1 MQKSKIFN
9 MPISFLITLT
19 LVFQA
24 FGGMVLPGT
33 TVRAAGPDIYS
44 TSANQTLDPSDPL
57 DVVLTK
63 PYRGSTVTKSGATGT
78 ITIELPY
85 GTFYQMLHP
94 VVNPG
99 STVKVY
105 KSGGTEIVS
114 LTGINNG
121 DYELGL
127 KDSQGNRV
135 VPGWTGGTYFLDVTN
150 GPNTRR
156 YTITV
161 TIQPISDFKIT
172 RSLQGG
178 GTEAVNKPG
187 QLVAPMNIRANENGM
202 DTWGSTYIGYGD
214 TGLNSLEGPMRPSSY
229 SGKNWYDSFWGS
241 DIYVHTTNDVNK
253 FKPAGVSNDL
263 PKDGRGIPLRWYG
276 DNMYVQTIA
285 KDNSD
290 GRIDAY
296 GVDVKYDGTMTA
308 SGKISGFDKLQSDI
322 IRIHKFDAPV
332 NAPGHEDGDRGAA
345 SSTTQR
351 LEMKTNYTPENVV
364 ANDGPGTISTH
375 FWRLLVPSET
385 VKRQKKVGSNNIG
398 TWSPNNYGFIY
409 QIKEAKGNANG
420 SPTVDIALN
429 NGNLSFDHSRNNST
443 PSGMQSAGGIN
454 TGTFLTLTS
463 DKFVDR
469 WIDIELTTE
478 TADFG
483 HLYVRVTDTDTGAL
497 LGEGTLNEADLLRR
511 NIELQLP
518 TPLPAP
524 APGPVYREGNYNTL
538 KDDQGRNVNF
548 GRSKWGIYGAFP
560 ATGTGREE
568 WQPSTIY
575 MADITIIKRD
585 RDTYVFP
592 NGYKPTDRDSNLRIM
607 GWEHQN
613 QMKVPLGTK
622 ITDLTLKTKLD
633 VTLSNGFTVKVPVK
647 WDTSGY
653 SPTVPGIYRILGE
666 LQPPGGITI
675 PAAPDNYYP
684 DYYKPYFEINNSTVH
699 DWGKAVMG
707 ANIKIVS
714 HNEESRKENV
724 LEEDRTAMTT
734 SEGYAFFQSGS
745 SFELDAGRT
754 PWRYWVA
761 LDLGRQID
769 ISRIEIE
776 FGTMGSPGRSRN
788 SSAWWTNDAAAY
800 ESLIESYNKFYDPTD
815 PALAA
820 GQPEPNRQYYL
831 ANNWPTK
838 NPFGVEN
845 LVNYSGPWKYFEG
858 SGRQPSN
865 VNSQG
870 TSTASN
876 WKPTTQPALKG
887 GTLGTNYTLGRR
899 ATDVLA
905 GNGGQPI
912 TARYVM
918 VVNELNFFSSVT
930 GAPGTVG
937 GSSPGPMQFLDFAVI
952 GELHDDLTD
961 LMVLETL
968 TVGGVSVTG
977 FDPSTKNYT
986 VNVAANYP
994 IPTVAATLSPASI
1007 AAGAVVDII
1016 QATDVEKTAVVR
1028 ISRTGG
1034 KDVFYLVKLNKV
1046 PPGPTGLS
1054 AQAGNAQVGLSWN
1067 TVTGATYTYNVKR
1080 SLSATGPFSTIA
1092 SSVTQATYTD
1102 KSVANGTTY
1111 YYVVTALN
1119 QGQETANSAIASAK
1133 PEAPGPTGLTAQAGN
1148 AQVGLSWNTVT
1159 GATYT
1164 YNVKRSLSATGPFTT
1179 IASSLTQVTYTD
1191 KSVANG
1197 TTYYYVVT
1205 ALNQGQ
1211 ESANSATASAKPEAP
1226 VVPPAPTGLTAQ
1238 AGNAQVGLSWN
1249 TVTGATYTYNVK
1261 RSLTESGP
1269 FTIVATNVT
1278 GSSFTDNSVANGTTY
1293 YYVVSAVNAG
1303 VESANSSVV
1312 VAVIPLHRS
1321 SSSSSGGTPTDSGK
1335 NEQKV
1340 TTINPSE
1347 WQKAIDASNSAAD
1360 TPKIKLEASGT
1371 ESSAQ
1376 VQLTAS
1382 LLADAQSK
1390 LPTAVLSVHFDN
1402 VTYDLPIKALN
1413 LDAIANSLGAAVKD
1427 IKINVQIEKVTGTTA
1442 TAIENKAKQAG
1453 LTPLTGA
1460 LAFNITAEA
1469 GNKTISV
1476 NEFGTIYVSRSI
1488 VIGKS
1493 VDVSKA
1499 TAVMYNPVTGEMR
1512 FVPAVFSGSGT
1523 NTQVT
1528 IQRPGNS
1535 IYMVVDSNKTFTDLD
1550 GHWAK
1555 DDVELLASKLLI
1567 QGITDTGFAPNNQIT
1582 RAEFAALLV
1591 RAMGLSEDSESKF
1604 SDVKSTDWFAGS
1616 VNAAAKAGLI
1626 DGFEGGVFKPAS
1638 YITRE
1643 QMAVMI
1649 SRSLSLA
1656 GKHPEG
1662 DVKGLFTFADSQMIG
1677 TWAKDAVSQSV
1688 NAKIINGMTDQTFAP
1703 NENSSRAQAAVMLKR
1718 LLKYTGFIN

>member
-1 MQKSKIFN
+1 MQKRKLFN

-24 FGGMVLPGT
+24 LGGMVLPGT
-33 TVRAAGPDIYS
+33 TVRAAGTDIYA

-63 PYRGSTVTKSGATGT
+63 PYRGSKVTKSGTTGT

-94 VVNPG
+94 VVNAG
-99 STVKVY
+99 SNVKVY
-105 KSGGTEIVS
+105 ESGGAEIIC

-135 VPGWTGGTYFLDVTN
+135 VPGWTGGSYFLDVTN
-150 GPNTRR
+150 GQNTRR

-161 TIQPISDFKIT
+161 TIQTISDFKIT

-187 QLVAPMNIRANENGM
+187 ELVAPMNIRANEHGM

-214 TGLNSLEGPMRPSSY
+214 TGLNSIEGPMRPSSY
-229 SGKNWYDSFWGS
+229 SGKNWYESFWGP
-241 DIYVHTTNDVNK
+241 DIYVHTANDINK
-253 FKPAGVSNDL
+253 FKPAGISNAL
-263 PKDGRGIPLRWYG
+263 PKDGREIPLQWYG

-308 SGKISGFDKLQSDI
+308 NGKISGFDKLQSDI

-332 NAPGHEDGDRGAA
+332 NAPGREDGDRGAA

-351 LEMKTNYTPENVV
+351 LEMKTNYKPENVV
-364 ANDGPGTISTH
+364 ANDGPGTITTH

-385 VKRQKKVGSNNIG
+385 VKRQKSVGSNSIG

-420 SPTVDIALN
+420 SPTVDIGLRA
-429 NGNLSFDHSRNNST
+429 NGTLTFGHTRNNST
-443 PSGMQSAGGIN
+443 PSGMQSTGGID
-454 TGTFLTLTS
+454 TGTLLTLAS

-478 TADFG
+478 MADFG

-518 TPLPAP
+518 TPLPTP
-524 APGPVYREGNYNTL
+524 APGPIYREGNYNTL

-560 ATGTGREE
+560 AAGVGREE

-575 MADITIIKRD
+575 MADMTIIKRD

-622 ITDLTLKTKLD
+622 LTDLTLKTKLD

-653 SPTVPGIYRILGE
+653 RSTVPGTYKILGE
-666 LQPPGGITI
+666 LQPPDGITI

-684 DYYKPYFEINNSTVH
+684 NYYKPYFEINNSTVH
-699 DWGKAVMG
+699 DWGKSVMG
-707 ANIKIVS
+707 ADIKIVS
-714 HNEESRKENV
+714 HNDESRKENV

-745 SFELDAGRT
+745 SFELNAGRT

-788 SSAWWTNDAAAY
+788 SSAWWTNDTAAY
-800 ESLIESYNKFYDPTD
+800 ESLIESYNNFYNPLD

-820 GQPEPNRQYYL
+820 GQPEPDRQYFV

-845 LVNYSGPWKYFEG
+845 LMGYSGPWNYFKG
-858 SGRQPSN
+858 SGRQPTS

-870 TSTASN
+870 TSTTSN
-876 WKPTTQPALKG
+876 WNPLTQAALKG

-905 GNGGQPI
+905 NNGNQPI

-918 VVNELNFFSSVT
+918 VVNELNFFSPVT
-930 GAPGTVG
+930 GAPGSIA
-937 GSSPGPMQFLDFAVI
+937 GSSPGPMQFVDFAVI
-952 GELHDDLTD
+952 GELHDDLAD
-961 LMVLETL
+961 LMTLETL
-968 TVGGVSVTG
+968 TVGGAPVTG
-977 FDPSTKNYT
+977 FDPGTKNYT
-986 VNVAANYP
+986 VDVAANYP
-994 IPTVAATLSPASI
+994 IPAVSATLSPASI
-1007 AAGAVVDII
+1007 AAGAVIDII
-1016 QATDVEKTAVVR
+1016 QATDVDNTAVLR

-1034 KDVFYLVKLNKV
+1034 KDVFYLVKLNKTAQ
-1046 PPGPTGLS
+1046 PEATPAPTGLS
-1054 AQAGNAQVGLSWN
+1054 AQAGDAQVSLSWD

-1080 SLSATGPFSTIA
+1080 SLLATGPFSTIA

-1119 QGQETANSAIASAK
+1119 QGQE
-1133 PEAPGPTGLTAQAGN
+1133 
-1148 AQVGLSWNTVT
+1148 
-1159 GATYT
+1159 
-1164 YNVKRSLSATGPFTT
+1164 
-1179 IASSLTQVTYTD
+1179 
-1191 KSVANG
+1191 
-1197 TTYYYVVT
+1197 
-1205 ALNQGQ
+1205 
-1211 ESANSATASAKPEAP
+1211 SANSTTESAKPEAP
-1226 VVPPAPTGLTAQ
+1226 VVVPPPPVGLAAQ
-1238 AGNAQVGLSWN
+1238 AGNTQVGLSWN

-1278 GSSFTDNSVANGTTY
+1278 GSSFTDNSVASGTTY

-1303 VESANSSVV
+1303 VESADSSVV
-1312 VAVIPLHRS
+1312 VAVIPSYRS
-1321 SSSSSGGTPTDSGK
+1321 SRDSSGVTPIYSGK

-1340 TTINPSE
+1340 TTINSAE
-1347 WQKAIDASNSAAD
+1347 WQKAMDAANSAPG
-1360 TPKIKLEASGT
+1360 TPKIKVEASGT
-1371 ESSAQ
+1371 ENSAQ
-1376 VQLTAS
+1376 IQLNAS

-1390 LPTAVLSVHFDN
+1390 LPTAVLSVHFDT
-1402 VTYDLPIKALN
+1402 VTYDLPVEALN

-1442 TAIENKAKQAG
+1442 TAIENKLKQAG
-1453 LTPLTGA
+1453 LTSLTGA

-1476 NEFGTIYVSRSI
+1476 NEFGTIYVSKSI

-1493 VDVSKA
+1493 VDVNKA
-1499 TAVMYNPVTGEMR
+1499 TAVMYNPATGEMH

-1535 IYMVVDSNKTFTDLD
+1535 IYIVVDSNKTFIDLD

-1567 QGITDTGFAPNNQIT
+1567 QGTTDTDFAPNNPIT

-1591 RAMGLSEDSESKF
+1591 RAMGLSEDIESKF
-1604 SDVKSTDWFAGS
+1604 LDVKSTDWFAGS

-1626 DGFEGGVFKPAS
+1626 DGYEGGVFKPAS

-1649 SRSLSLA
+1649 SRSLSLS
-1656 GKHPEG
+1656 GKHPAA

-1718 LLKYTGFIN
+1718 LLQYTGFIN